1 MTRVKFKRVLGER
14 PIGERMIEIK
24 LIEESSQEADREII
38 IKSCQRNDHKKLPDK
53 MPRQDTQRRCSEKIV
68 KAK

>member
-1 MTRVKFKRVLGER
+1 
-14 PIGERMIEIK
+14 MIEIK

-53 MPRQDTQRRCSEKIV
+53 MPREDTQRRCSEKIV